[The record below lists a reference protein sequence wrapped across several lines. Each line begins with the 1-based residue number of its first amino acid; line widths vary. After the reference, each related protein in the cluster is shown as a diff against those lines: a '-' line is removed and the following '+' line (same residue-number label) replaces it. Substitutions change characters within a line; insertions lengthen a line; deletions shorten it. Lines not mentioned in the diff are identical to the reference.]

1 MTETLKYDEPVL
13 TLDFTDE
20 MSNDWLK
27 GRRLKERAVGGEEA
41 AQEEL
46 DRMENTRLVEVG

>member
-1 MTETLKYDEPVL
+1 MAETFKYDEPVL
-13 TLDFTDE
+13 TLDLTDE

-27 GRRLKERAVGGEEA
+27 GARLKERAAAGDEA

-46 DRMENTRLVEVG
+46 ERMENTRLVEVE